1 MGSGGIPAIVWPAI
15 VWAIVVLGLLWL
27 GVAVWLSIIAAR
39 RFRVA
44 EQVLGVARSSAA
56 LLELAP
62 SRPLVVRPDDR
73 IEVDAQLLREL
84 GLNSSVTKLSDLT
97 GSDAGLAPDDL
108 DERAFSNLLYTAGQ
122 PDPDLLIR
130 TSGEMRVS
138 NFLLWQIAYAE
149 IWVTDTLWPDFRRR
163 HLLEAVLAYQK
174 RDRRYGGINPTPAL
188 SR

>member
-62 SRPLVVRPDDR
+62 SRPLLVRPDDR

-97 GSDAGLAPDDL
+97 GGDAGLAPDDL
-108 DERAFSNLLYTAGQ
+108 DALAEEISAARLSAGISR
-122 PDPDLLIR
+122 PSARGIFTPSRR
-130 TSGEMRVS
+130 TR
-138 NFLLWQIAYAE
+138 L
-149 IWVTDTLWPDFRRR
+149 
-163 HLLEAVLAYQK
+163 
-174 RDRRYGGINPTPAL
+174 PT
-188 SR
+188 